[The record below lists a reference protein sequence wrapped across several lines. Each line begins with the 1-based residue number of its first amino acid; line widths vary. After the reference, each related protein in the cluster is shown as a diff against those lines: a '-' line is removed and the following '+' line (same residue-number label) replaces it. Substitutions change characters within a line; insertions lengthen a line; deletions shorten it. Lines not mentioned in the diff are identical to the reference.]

1 MISSSAKLQICTIT
15 IAILPIITNFT
26 YKISN
31 IGKMGK
37 MGIIGKMG
45 IVGNIGKMG
54 IIGNNCLLV
63 IQSRSLTPGDGPAFC
78 LDVP

>member
-15 IAILPIITNFT
+15 IAILPIIINFT

-37 MGIIGKMG
+37 MGIMG